1 MAAAGGW
8 SELEW
13 TESWSIGL
21 LSGPGLGLKAEV
33 SQILRVVLVEH
44 RLVGLGL
51 AECLKT
57 WRGIRYKFL
66 FSKLYING
74 EQVKFVNFI
83 FDKMNIFFNTV
94 QKRTFFLIISL
105 TFPFSLLT
113 KRRPFN
119 DFFSSI
125 TTSYIFLTNRSVCL
139 SYITTASIY
148 ILIFLPVDYVII
160 ITIHY
165 Y

>member
-13 TESWSIGL
+13 TESWSVGL

-66 FSKLYING
+66 FSKLYIND
-74 EQVKFVNFI
+74 EQGKFVNFI

-94 QKRTFFLIISL
+94 QKRTFFLII
-105 TFPFSLLT
+105 
-113 KRRPFN
+113 
-119 DFFSSI
+119 FSSI